1 MARYRCSMLEGG
13 RDSRRLKGCGGETR
27 GLEELSGAC
36 TLVSAVS
43 V

>member
-1 MARYRCSMLEGG
+1 MLDAR
-13 RDSRRLKGCGGETR
+13 RRKRLPEEKAVAGEAR

-36 TLVSAVS
+36 TLVSAAS